1 MTNDISAMLTSSYSL
16 QAVGSFSFVS
26 DDIIVVA
33 LVVDST
39 YNVSRVTRVSKAV
52 DIFCVFISIPA
63 SLSCLTKTGSNFVKQ
78 NIGVEM
84 TVDIMLIG
92 INKNRMRCGVSWRS
106 DEWRICR

>member
-1 MTNDISAMLTSSYSL
+1 MTNDMSAMLISLYSL
-16 QAVGSFSFVS
+16 QAVGSFSLVS

-33 LVVDST
+33 LVVDSP
-39 YNVSRVTRVSKAV
+39 YNVSRVTRFSKEV

-84 TVDIMLIG
+84 TVDMILIG
-92 INKNRMRCGVSWRS
+92 INKQRMCRGVSWRS
-106 DEWRICR
+106 AEWRICR